1 MKYDPKS
8 LQVRIEVGA
17 NGTLEKQRALQQ
29 ITQMMQASE
38 QFANFINSVGL
49 ENLLD
54 NMTIRGIEDLKLKA
68 VQWMQQQQIAAQE
81 NANKPTPEQELI
93 NAEVQIETARIA
105 QRQEEA
111 EGNLTIKAAQVAN
124 EKEKTNIE
132 FLRLLAEIEGAD
144 LEHALEVERMDSDA
158 AQEAIKLAIQ
168 AGKNSKKATCLAIDL
183 SAKLNTLR

>member
-1 MKYDPKS
+1 MQIS
-8 LQVRIEVGA
+8 S
-17 NGTLEKQRALQQ
+17 TLSALK
-29 ITQMMQASE
+29 T
-38 QFANFINSVGL
+38 F
-49 ENLLD
+49 D

-144 LEHALEVERMDSDA
+144 LEHALEVEGWILMRPK
-158 AQEAIKLAIQ
+158 KLS
-168 AGKNSKKATCLAIDL
+168 N
-183 SAKLNTLR
+183 